1 MFPLVELF
9 VLPVFFSAMSSA
21 YFISIDAK
29 AEECFFKRVDSGIR
43 ISFAFEVTEGGS
55 LDIDVK
61 IVGPDGNHIYKG
73 DRESS
78 GMFYVAAHLDGMFKF
93 CFSNKVSPMTP
104 KIIKFTID
112 IDEDLKYVEK
122 GSISDKTRVA
132 EMIKELSNAL
142 KAAKL
147 KHEYAVVQ
155 ERRHREINDK
165 TNSRVLL
172 WSFFEALIVL
182 AMTLGQIY
190 YLMMLSEMSTKEK
203 EISRKEAV
211 LLSRMKHPNIVTF
224 FESFDERMNM
234 YIVMEYCDGGDLMKR
249 IKMQRGAL
257 FTENQIVDWFVQ
269 ICLGLKHIHDRKVLH
284 RDIKTQNIFLA
295 SNGTKVKLGDFG
307 TARMLNNT
315 TELAKTCVGTPYYL
329 SPEICENRPY
339 NNKTDIWSL
348 GCVLYELCTLKHPF
362 EGSSLRQLVVKICRG
377 RYDPVATHYSY
388 DLRGLITQL
397 FKVSPRDRPSVNSV
411 LKKPFLEKR
420 IEKHLDAQMMKE
432 EFSHTVLHRERPSV
446 QVRLS
451 HERDMKPR
459 VQDRPTPYPK
469 PGTVVRNPLQ
479 RPAWKSPAKPVY
491 MRPAAMR
498 TPGVR
503 YQGHYN
509 HHRWNGPLA
518 NQAHPPQGHYLHYH
532 AQLDALQRRHQEEAS
547 TAHPASPSPAPPPV
561 PPHPQETPGG
571 ATPTDC
577 HSNRANVPEPYK
589 MVAAAWDEYLQRRQE
604 ANQYKLR
611 AEKQLGLRP
620 STADAD
626 RYGAPECE
634 REREWELGDGRH
646 GAAAGK
652 PDGQQ
657 EYLQQ
662 LQQIRQQY
670 HNEVRELRLRAAA
683 EPQSQDKAITFLV
696 EQPKAKETA
705 AQRRDQNS
713 KGNAPSQG
721 LDRDLRKIMEQNR
734 RERKALERKFNDKK
748 GVMFEVLLNDEGI
761 QEDGEKEEKG
771 IKKTE
776 DNDEEEGE
784 DLLNQ
789 TLSFE
794 AGEELRRGASGGGG
808 GGRRGWNQGA
818 PQTLLS
824 ALSQMEVT
832 SVCQTIAAPDL
843 GGAEAEEAGAAEGAG
858 PTEGRRQW
866 GNVPPNTLLQAL
878 GQATLIS
885 SLNSHPS
892 ETLTPQHA
900 GDEAGDENEGEDED
914 AGSDVD
920 LDEERLE
927 PRSDDDDTNF
937 EESEDELREEVAASM
952 INFFSWE
959 DEEGEKDGGKKGV
972 ESGEVEERDRVD
984 GEESLDTELVQVV
997 TEVGVEPTAVTS
1009 TQGPQVPREMQS
1021 GKPQVA
1027 EEEQAEAEVCLSIE
1041 KGQDI
1046 D

>member
-29 AEECFFKRVDSGIR
+29 AEECFFKRVDSGIKMG
-43 ISFAFEVTEGGS
+43 FAFEVTEGGS
-55 LDIDVK
+55 LDINVN

-78 GMFYVAAHLDGMFKF
+78 GMFYVLAHLDGMFKF

-122 GSISDKTRVA
+122 RSTCHKTRVA
-132 EMIKELSNAL
+132 GMIKELSNAL

-147 KHEYAVVQ
+147 KQEYAEVQ

-165 TNSRVLL
+165 TNSRVVL
-172 WSFFEALIVL
+172 WSFFEALIIL

-190 YLMMLSEMSTKEK
+190 YLMMLSEMSAKEK

-211 LLSRMKHPNIVTF
+211 LLSRMKHPNI
-224 FESFDERMNM
+224 
-234 YIVMEYCDGGDLMKR
+234 
-249 IKMQRGAL
+249 
-257 FTENQIVDWFVQ
+257 IVDWFVQ

-307 TARMLNNT
+307 TARMLNNVNEMLQPREDSLSAAGAVTRPPPPTPPPPQIALGSQVQLKPHLCSDWLALWSAPPYLHYCT

-451 HERDMKPR
+451 QERDMKPR

-469 PGTVVRNPLQ
+469 PGAVVRNPLQ
-479 RPAWKSPAKPVY
+479 RPAWKSPAKPIY
-491 MRPAAMR
+491 MRPTAMR

-547 TAHPASPSPAPPPV
+547 AAHPASPSPPPPPV

-577 HSNRANVPEPYK
+577 HTNRAN
-589 MVAAAWDEYLQRRQE
+589 
-604 ANQYKLR
+604 
-611 AEKQLGLRP
+611 GLRP

-626 RYGAPECE
+626 RYGAPE

-761 QEDGEKEEKG
+761 QEGEEKEEKG

-776 DNDEEEGE
+776 DNEEEEGE

-808 GGRRGWNQGA
+808 GGGGRRGWNQGA
-818 PQTLLS
+818 PQTLLN
-824 ALSQMEVT
+824 ALSQME
-832 SVCQTIAAPDL
+832 
-843 GGAEAEEAGAAEGAG
+843 
-858 PTEGRRQW
+858 
-866 GNVPPNTLLQAL
+866 
-878 GQATLIS
+878 
-885 SLNSHPS
+885 
-892 ETLTPQHA
+892 
-900 GDEAGDENEGEDED
+900 
-914 AGSDVD
+914 
-920 LDEERLE
+920 
-927 PRSDDDDTNF
+927 
-937 EESEDELREEVAASM
+937 
-952 INFFSWE
+952 
-959 DEEGEKDGGKKGV
+959 
-972 ESGEVEERDRVD
+972 
-984 GEESLDTELVQVV
+984 
-997 TEVGVEPTAVTS
+997 
-1009 TQGPQVPREMQS
+1009 
-1021 GKPQVA
+1021 
-1027 EEEQAEAEVCLSIE
+1027 
-1041 KGQDI
+1041 
-1046 D
+1046 